1 MLPVYRL
8 SGYNAAMLPA
18 TARILDAN
26 FNRAREALR
35 VLEDYARF
43 QFDHAAASSAIKQ
56 LRHELAVVYQS
67 LDAAMLIAN
76 RNTPADVGTTIKA
89 SDEFTRTSSA
99 AIISANAKRLTESLR
114 VLEETTKLDSPA
126 LARQLET
133 LRYRAYTIEKSLQTM
148 SHKATRL
155 AEAQLYV
162 LLTESLCRQPWLQVL
177 KSILAAGTDVV
188 QLREKHLP
196 DAELLNRARQACDL
210 CRQAGAIFILNDR
223 PDIALLAGA
232 DGVHIGQS
240 DLPSGELRRVL
251 GGDMLIGVSTSRLT
265 EAQQAVEQG
274 ASYIAAG
281 PMFPTSTKAKD
292 RIAGPRYAA
301 EVSRWAAEHR
311 IPCVAIGGIKPENIG
326 ELKAAG
332 IGTVAVCSAVIAA
345 DDPAAQCQR
354 IKACL
359 AAAAATA

>member
-1 MLPVYRL
+1 
-8 SGYNAAMLPA
+8 MLPA

-43 QFDHAAASSAIKQ
+43 QFDHASTSSAIKN

-67 LDAAMLIAN
+67 LDAAILLAN
-76 RNTPADVGTTIKA
+76 RNTAADVGTTIKA
-89 SDEFTRTSSA
+89 PDEFTRTSSTT
-99 AIISANAKRLTESLR
+99 IISANAKRLTEALR

-126 LARQLET
+126 LAEQLEA
-133 LRYRAYTIEKSLQTM
+133 LRYRAYSIEKLLYAI
-148 SHKATRL
+148 SHKASRL

-196 DAELLNRARQACDL
+196 DAELLNRARQTREL

-232 DGVHIGQS
+232 DGVHVGQS
-240 DLPSGELRRVL
+240 DLPTAELRRLL
-251 GGDMLIGVSTSRLT
+251 GGDMLIGVSTSRLA
-265 EAQQAVEQG
+265 EAQHALEQG

-281 PMFPTSTKAKD
+281 PMFATSTKAKD
-292 RIAGPRYAA
+292 LIAGPRYAA
-301 EVSRWAAEHR
+301 EASRWAAER
-311 IPCVAIGGIKPENIG
+311 NIPCVAIGGITPENTS
-326 ELKAAG
+326 ELTAVG
-332 IGTVAVCSAVIAA
+332 IRTVAVCSAVIAA
-345 DDPAAQCQR
+345 NDPATQCQR

-359 AAAAATA
+359 AASLATA